1 METNAHQKTN
11 ADELKIG
18 SLIGG
23 YEIKK
28 LLYLSKSS
36 GAIYSAYETPER
48 EEKDNFA
55 SCKVV
60 ADILGW
66 TCILI
71 PPDPNRKTADMM
83 RADDLSLWE
92 IKTSYSASPKT
103 INKALQRAAYQS
115 KNAIV
120 RITAED
126 FDMNAIEQA
135 ARLRKK
141 ISRLE
146 KIMFIAKG
154 DITFLGDEH

>member
-1 METNAHQKTN
+1 METNTYQKTS
-11 ADELKIG
+11 AGELKIG
-18 SLIGG
+18 SLVGR

-28 LLYLSKSS
+28 LLYLSNS
-36 GAIYSAYETPER
+36 GGAVYSAYETPDR

-66 TCILI
+66 TCVLI
-71 PPDPNRKTADMM
+71 PPDPNRKTADMIK
-83 RADDLSLWE
+83 ADDLSLWE

-103 INKALQRAAYQS
+103 INKALQRAAHQS

-126 FDMNAIEQA
+126 FDMKAIEQA
-135 ARLRKK
+135 AKLRKK

-154 DITFLGDEH
+154 DVVFLGDEH

>member
-1 METNAHQKTN
+1 METNTHQKTS
-11 ADELKIG
+11 AGELKIG
-18 SLIGG
+18 SLVGR

-28 LLYLSKSS
+28 LVYLSKSG
-36 GAIYSAYETPER
+36 GAVYSAYETPDR

-66 TCILI
+66 ICLLI
-71 PPDPNRKTADMM
+71 PPDPNKKTADMM

-103 INKALQRAAYQS
+103 INKALQRAAHQS

-135 ARLRKK
+135 ARFRKK

-146 KIMFIAKG
+146 KIMFIAG
-154 DITFLGDEH
+154 GNITFLGDEH

>member
-1 METNAHQKTN
+1 M
-11 ADELKIG
+11 KIG
-18 SLIGG
+18 SLVGR

-28 LLYLSKSS
+28 LVYLSKSG
-36 GAIYSAYETPER
+36 GAVYSAYETPDR

-66 TCILI
+66 ICLLI
-71 PPDPNRKTADMM
+71 PPDPNKKTADMM

-103 INKALQRAAYQS
+103 INKALQRAAHQS

-135 ARLRKK
+135 ARFRKK

-146 KIMFIAKG
+146 KIMFIAG
-154 DITFLGDEH
+154 GNITFLGDEH